1 MNLLTDPLLT
11 VHVASGG
18 SRSLA
23 LPELLVALAND
34 EVVDFPRLRPH
45 QAAAWHVLL
54 VQLATLALLAADKD
68 RCDSAD
74 DWRTLLRAMTPGFD
88 RDEPWC
94 LVVDDW
100 MRPAFLQPPCVRA
113 SERADFTREYDC
125 ADALDVLITSKNHD
139 QKAERMVAA
148 TAEEWLFALV
158 TLQTTE
164 GYLGRGNYGVA
175 RMNGGYASRPVMRCS
190 AASLGTGGQVF
201 RDVNVLLALANEV
214 QKTAR
219 SLGVG
224 GATPAHR
231 LLWLLPWDG
240 AGSLGLE
247 DFHPLA
253 VEVCRRVRFFGSAPA
268 LGARSAG
275 SKVARVS
282 AKDAKGVI
290 GDPWIPVDLKGT
302 KKAFT
307 VTHEGFSYRRMVALL
322 DDTQYARPLLAK
334 PSHAERASGMSL
346 VIHATALARGES
358 KTEGLHSRRVELP
371 HRTAAKYAQDNQ
383 AFTKRSTTF
392 VELAAAASGKALR
405 PALIQ
410 LVQGKEEPDWK
421 KPSNGAMVDPWTSRF
436 DACVDRDFYTV
447 LSQTFEQELADKDAE
462 ALWSQ
467 RLAERAQH
475 VFDMA
480 ANAAPRGDQRRVLA
494 VARADNMLRNA
505 LRKQLPALNAP
516 KEETTH
522 VPD

>member
-1 MNLLTDPLLT
+1 VNLLIDPLLT
-11 VHVASGG
+11 IHAANGG
-18 SRSLA
+18 SRSVT
-23 LPELLVALAND
+23 LPDLLVALAND

-54 VQLATLALLAADKD
+54 VQFATLALLAAGKD

-74 DWRTLLRAMTPGFD
+74 GWRALLRAMTPGFD

-100 MRPAFLQPPCVRA
+100 MRPAFLQPPCTRE
-113 SERADFTREYDC
+113 SERADFKREYDC
-125 ADALDVLITSKNHD
+125 ADALDVLMTSKNHD
-139 QKAERMVAA
+139 QKAERMIAA

-158 TLQTTE
+158 ALQTTE
-164 GYLGRGNYGVA
+164 GFLGAGNYGIA
-175 RMNGGYASRPVMRCS
+175 RMNGGFASRPVMRCS
-190 AASLGTGGQVF
+190 SASLGVGGQVF
-201 RDVNVLLALANEV
+201 RDVNVLLAHANEV
-214 QKTAR
+214 QKSAR

-240 AGSLGLE
+240 ADSLGLE
-247 DFHPLA
+247 HFHPLA
-253 VEVCRRVRFFGSAPA
+253 IEVCRRVRLVGSEPA
-268 LGARSAG
+268 LRARSAS

-290 GDPWIPVDLKGT
+290 GDPWIPVDLKGI
-302 KKAFT
+302 KAFT

-322 DDTQYARPLLAK
+322 DDAQYGRPLMAK
-334 PSHAERASGMSL
+334 ATRAEQASGVSM
-346 VIHATALARGES
+346 VIHAAALARGQG

-371 HRTAAKYAQDNQ
+371 PRAAARFTQDNQ
-383 AFTKRSTTF
+383 AFTKRSTAF

-421 KPSNGAMVDPWTSRF
+421 KPSNGAMVDPWTNRF
-436 DACVDRDFYTV
+436 DACVDRDFYAV
-447 LSQTFEQELADKDAE
+447 LSQTFQDERSDKDAE
-462 ALWSQ
+462 AVWSQ
-467 RLAERAQH
+467 HLSAIARQ

-480 ANAAPRGDQRRVLA
+480 ANAAPSGDQRRVLA
-494 VARADNMLRNA
+494 VARADNMLLNA
-505 LRKQLPALNAP
+505 LRKQLPALRAP
-516 KEETTH
+516 KEETTD